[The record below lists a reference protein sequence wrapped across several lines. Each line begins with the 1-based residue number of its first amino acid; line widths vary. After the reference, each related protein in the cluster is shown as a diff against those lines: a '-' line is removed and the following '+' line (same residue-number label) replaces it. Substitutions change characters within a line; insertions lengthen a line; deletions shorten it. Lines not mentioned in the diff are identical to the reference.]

1 MEPANIALQERVVN
15 AFLDQFEDD
24 PDWVIG
30 FVHADFSDQSGDFGP
45 VCKAFLV
52 RREPDPERPD
62 YVPLEWA
69 TIEAL
74 IALHKEYGSNDEAF
88 GQLDLEVAAGDGR
101 YRFRFYRDAARP
113 SGGQDNSPGAEHL
126 LRSYRAILART

>member
-1 MEPANIALQERVVN
+1 MEPGYVALQDRVAN

-24 PDWVIG
+24 PDWVTG
-30 FVHADFSDQSGDFGP
+30 FVHADFSDGSGDVGP

-52 RREPDPERPD
+52 RRPPDRELPD

-74 IALHKEYGSNDEAF
+74 IGLQKGYACNGEAVD
-88 GQLDLEVAAGDGR
+88 QLDLEIEAADGR
-101 YRFRFYRDAARP
+101 YRFQFYRGTAQAADGHDSP
-113 SGGQDNSPGAEHL
+113 SATGYL
-126 LRSYRAILART
+126 LQRYCAILARS

>member
-1 MEPANIALQERVVN
+1 MEPGYVALHDRVAN
-15 AFLDQFEDD
+15 AFLAQFEDD

-30 FVHADFSDQSGDFGP
+30 FVHADFSDVSGDVGP

-52 RREPDPERPD
+52 RRPPDPELPE

-74 IALHKEYGSNDEAF
+74 IGLQKVYASNDEAF
-88 GQLDLEVAAGDGR
+88 DQLDLEIEAADGR
-101 YRFRFYRDAARP
+101 YRFQFYRATAQPAD
-113 SGGQDNSPGAEHL
+113 GQDSPTATGHL
-126 LRSYRAILART
+126 LQRYRAILARS